1 MMVPAGALLVALLPL
16 VPENLAARAPNLLDT
31 RLRADAVEVA
41 AVGAHLNSGSLVLLQ
56 PSARRAA
63 PAPAPAPAA
72 PVAAAP
78 APIVA
83 APAPAPAPSPATP
96 PEADACAA
104 DREACQ
110 ESENIARTV
119 LRHRERSLRTHR
131 AFGIAAWSSMLV
143 TEVLGTIQLMNQDS
157 WFGPGACASDP
168 GAFGCRQSS
177 LLTGLHQGFAFTTV
191 GLYVTAGV
199 IAAAAADPEHAAEGD
214 GAAQRRLRLHK
225 TLAWIHGAGM
235 VLLPLL
241 GIISANPQILGA
253 TTNEAR
259 ADVGRAM
266 RSLHAIVGYTTF
278 TAFTIAAA
286 IEL

>member
-1 MMVPAGALLVALLPL
+1 MMVPAGALLVALLPM
-16 VPENLAARAPNLLDT
+16 VPENAARAPNLLDT
-31 RLRADAVEVA
+31 RLRADVVEVA
-41 AVGAHLNSGSLVLLQ
+41 AVGAHLSSGSLVLLQ

-63 PAPAPAPAA
+63 PAAPAP
-72 PVAAAP
+72 AAP

-83 APAPAPAPSPATP
+83 APAPTPAPAPAPATP
-96 PEADACAA
+96 PAEDACAA

-131 AFGIAAWSSMLV
+131 AFGIAAWSSLLV
-143 TEVLGTIQLMNQDS
+143 TEVLGTIQLVNQDS
-157 WFGPGACASDP
+157 WFGRGACASDP

-177 LLTGLHQGFAFTTV
+177 LITGLHEGFAFTTV
-191 GLYVTAGV
+191 GLYLTAGV

-235 VLLPLL
+235 VLLPIL
-241 GIISANPQILGA
+241 GIISAYPQILGA

>member
-1 MMVPAGALLVALLPL
+1 MMVPAGALLVALLPM
-16 VPENLAARAPNLLDT
+16 VPENVAARAPNLLDT

-41 AVGAHLNSGSLVLLQ
+41 AVGAHLSTGSLVLLQ

-63 PAPAPAPAA
+63 PAPAPAPA
-72 PVAAAP
+72 PIVAAP

-83 APAPAPAPSPATP
+83 APAPAPAPATP
-96 PEADACAA
+96 PAEDACAA

-131 AFGIAAWSSMLV
+131 AFGIAAWSSLLV
-143 TEVLGTIQLMNQDS
+143 TEVLGTIQLVNQDS
-157 WFGPGACASDP
+157 WFGRGACANDP

-177 LLTGLHQGFAFTTV
+177 LITGLHEGFAFTTV

-235 VLLPLL
+235 VLLPIL
-241 GIISANPQILGA
+241 GIISAYPQILGA

>member
-1 MMVPAGALLVALLPL
+1 MIVPAGALLVALLPM
-16 VPENLAARAPNLLDT
+16 VPENVAAARGPVILNA
-31 RLRADAVEVA
+31 RLRADVVDLA
-41 AVGAHLNSGSLVLLQ
+41 AVGAHLGQSALTLAQ
-56 PSARRAA
+56 PSARRVPVAQP
-63 PAPAPAPAA
+63 PAQPPA
-72 PVAAAP
+72 PVAAP
-78 APIVA
+78 
-83 APAPAPAPSPATP
+83 TP
-96 PEADACAA
+96 PPAADDACAA

-110 ESENIARTV
+110 ESEQIARNV

-143 TEVLGTIQLMNQDS
+143 TEILGTIQIVNQDS
-157 WFGPGACASDP
+157 WFGRGACASNPD
-168 GAFGCRQSS
+168 AFGCRQSS
-177 LLTGLHQGFAFTTV
+177 LITGLHEGFAFTTV
-191 GLYVTAGV
+191 GLYLTAG
-199 IAAAAADPEHAAEGD
+199 IIGASAADPERASEGD

-241 GIISANPQILGA
+241 GVISAYPQIVGA
-253 TTNEAR
+253 TSNEAR

-266 RSLHAIVGYTTF
+266 RTLHAIVGYSTF